1 MCGAWGGQCYLS
13 NDVRNVFACVLQCS
27 ISVQN
32 LFEFE
37 VIIIGLCS
45 FMYLLTYPTSDIF
58 YTFLEI
64 TSELREIVY
73 YSKRPIGLLFYA
85 LSHKTI
91 KIFDADVL

>member
-1 MCGAWGGQCYLS
+1 
-13 NDVRNVFACVLQCS
+13 
-27 ISVQN
+27 
-32 LFEFE
+32 
-37 VIIIGLCS
+37 
-45 FMYLLTYPTSDIF
+45 MYLLTYPTSDIF